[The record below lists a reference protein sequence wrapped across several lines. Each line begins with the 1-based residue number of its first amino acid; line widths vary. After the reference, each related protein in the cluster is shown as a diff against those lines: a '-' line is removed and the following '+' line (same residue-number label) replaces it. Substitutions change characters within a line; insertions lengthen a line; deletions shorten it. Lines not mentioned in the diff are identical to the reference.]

1 MTSKILDSANPTPR
15 DFSEFIYC
23 GMRWILEKNVSN
35 VNDRRLSE
43 QCYEISEQAI
53 ALKTGQNNE
62 SKCIKWVLSH
72 LRLSDSNIVFDG
84 TGTNSKYLI
93 SKNGLGNP
101 IMKCKPDLIIS
112 DGDKT
117 ILFEFKAVK
126 TDNYLKL
133 FEFKSNYA
141 QIWCYSKIVDF
152 TINRYYLLRYYIDP
166 FMKLQPFNR
175 PAYDLKEITFSNDEE
190 LYFSLSFTKY
200 LEFIKMY
207 NAKDSNLINV
217 LLEFYTPITKA
228 DKSKK
233 CSNCYYNKKNICN
246 KIEWELQKELEIK

>member
-141 QIWCYSKIVDF
+141 QIGVIQKLLISQSIV
-152 TINRYYLLRYYIDP
+152 I
-166 FMKLQPFNR
+166 
-175 PAYDLKEITFSNDEE
+175 
-190 LYFSLSFTKY
+190 
-200 LEFIKMY
+200 
-207 NAKDSNLINV
+207 
-217 LLEFYTPITKA
+217 
-228 DKSKK
+228 
-233 CSNCYYNKKNICN
+233 IC
-246 KIEWELQKELEIK
+246 